1 MWPKQFQATY
11 LACRELQES
20 FRSVKNH
27 YIHSFYLPK
36 EERAVAEFRQQTL
49 ERLARK
55 LLEGTDPSHEM
66 SDIDDEQL
74 GHLTVALEKLR
85 LRLTHCD

>member
-1 MWPKQFQATY
+1 MWPKKFQATY
-11 LACRELQES
+11 VACQELQES

-36 EERAVAEFRQQTL
+36 EQRAIAEFRQQTL

-55 LLEGTDPSHEM
+55 LLESTDPIHEM
-66 SDIDDEQL
+66 GDIDAKQL
-74 GHLTVALEKLR
+74 GYLTTALQKLR
-85 LRLTHCD
+85 LSNT

>member
-11 LACRELQES
+11 DACRELQES
-20 FRSVKNH
+20 FRSLKNH

-36 EERAVAEFRQQTL
+36 EQRAIAEFCQQTL

-55 LLEGTDPSHEM
+55 LLESTDPSHEM
-66 SDIDDEQL
+66 GDLDAKQL
-74 GHLTVALEKLR
+74 GYLTTALQKLR
-85 LRLTHCD
+85 QQLSNT